1 MQKKEEEEDEILQGV
16 IIHEN
21 RRGVCC
27 TWMADTL
34 TCLFILLLGFTSGIA
49 FKTFL
54 MD

>member
-1 MQKKEEEEDEILQGV
+1 MQKKEEDEDILDGV
-16 IIHEN
+16 IFHEN
-21 RRGVCC
+21 RRGVYC

-34 TCLFILLLGFTSGIA
+34 TCLFILLVGFAGGIA